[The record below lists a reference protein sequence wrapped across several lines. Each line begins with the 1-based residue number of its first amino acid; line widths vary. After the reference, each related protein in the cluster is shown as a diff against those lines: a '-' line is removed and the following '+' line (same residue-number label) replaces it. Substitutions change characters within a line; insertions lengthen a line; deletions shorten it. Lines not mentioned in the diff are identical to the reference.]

1 VWSLVQGPL
10 RASLDNPAAIGNGDE
25 DAITGLAE
33 GNIMSG
39 LAMQAAQSSR
49 PASGAGHQFSHTWEM
64 EGHGLDW
71 EPPLSHGMKVG
82 VGTVASLAIWEEALQ
97 IDMDALDVEAI
108 VAAAKTDEQI
118 EERVRSLLIP
128 TIADEAVG
136 HAVFKNLQGDEL
148 RQRIRDIQRVWP
160 SVRARVESQL
170 MSPEEAAERLDAVGG
185 PSHPEQIGVDMD
197 RFRETH
203 FKAQMIRSRYT
214 ILDVLTDI
222 GKLDEVVDK
231 LFAPDGYWGKHF
243 HADKEISNV

>member
-1 VWSLVQGPL
+1 
-10 RASLDNPAAIGNGDE
+10 
-25 DAITGLAE
+25 
-33 GNIMSG
+33 M
-39 LAMQAAQSSR
+39 
-49 PASGAGHQFSHTWEM
+49 
-64 EGHGLDW
+64 
-71 EPPLSHGMKVG
+71 
-82 VGTVASLAIWEEALQ
+82 
-97 IDMDALDVEAI
+97 
-108 VAAAKTDEQI
+108 
-118 EERVRSLLIP
+118 
-128 TIADEAVG
+128 
-136 HAVFKNLQGDEL
+136 
-148 RQRIRDIQRVWP
+148 
-160 SVRARVESQL
+160 RARVESQL

>member
-1 VWSLVQGPL
+1 
-10 RASLDNPAAIGNGDE
+10 
-25 DAITGLAE
+25 
-33 GNIMSG
+33 MSG

-136 HAVFKNLQGDEL
+136 HAVFKNLQGEEL

-185 PSHPEQIGVDMD
+185 PSHPEPD
-197 RFRETH
+197 RRRH
-203 FKAQMIRSRYT
+203 GSIPGDPLQGPDDPLKVHHPRRPA
-214 ILDVLTDI
+214 DI
-222 GKLDEVVDK
+222 GKLDDVVDK